1 MKEIDRF
8 SRELSRIIDGS
19 AEELYKAIKA
29 YGNLLVV
36 QVVLDIV
43 TGKFSVLVNLFF
55 IGLTGWGFFKDIEGI
70 DRAKTFVRFILAVI
84 AFLIDLWLT
93 FFI

>member
-1 MKEIDRF
+1 
-8 SRELSRIIDGS
+8 LSRILDG
-19 AEELYKAIKA
+19 AQREFYKAVVS
-29 YGNLLVV
+29 YSYLLIV
-36 QVVLDIV
+36 QVLLDIF

-55 IGLTGWGFFKDIEGI
+55 VGLTGWGFFKDIEGI
-70 DRAKTFVRFILAVI
+70 DKAKNAIRLVIAFI